1 MNPCLSTPH
10 HSQRNI
16 LHAGSSLPSHFGYS
30 LLWLRDIICS
40 PQSSRLTLRTGRR
53 LEHGEGRN
61 TAKLEQDRA
70 TGNPSAKPRNAN
82 GAIKECMIAKNKSAE
97 WKPLQKRGDVI
108 VITTFLNPDTFHQVE
123 EFIYVSPAL
132 RCLQRSDADMCH
144 FWTCAGDKE
153 DLQGY
158 ER

>member
-97 WKPLQKRGDVI
+97 WKPLQKRGDVTKRIFKDMKDNVKRCIPTSKSSSI
-108 VITTFLNPDTFHQVE
+108 VPYQ
-123 EFIYVSPAL
+123 
-132 RCLQRSDADMCH
+132 
-144 FWTCAGDKE
+144 E
-153 DLQGY
+153 DG
-158 ER
+158 